1 MKQSYLETIRLIE
14 RLHRRFLDV
23 IKTELDRLGIED
35 INNVQTLIL
44 SNISSEQLTVGE
56 LTARGYYLGSN
67 VSYNVK
73 KLVENGYLN
82 QERSPHDRRMTR
94 VRVSE
99 KGLELC
105 ERIDELYEK
114 NARELERDVISREQ
128 LTSTEPGAERAR
140 ALLEQLHHLFA
151 LTRRRRAGGR
161 SMVATRVSRFDVPAL
176 DALAPDLRARI
187 EAVRAKTGFIPN
199 VFLVLARRPDEFRAF
214 FAYYDALM
222 LREGGLSKA
231 EKEMIVVAT
240 SAANQCPYCVVAH
253 GALLR
258 LFAGNPRLRRPGRG
272 QLPDRRDQPPPAGDA
287 GGRAQARPGAADVRR
302 GRHPGAARAGL
313 LARRTSGTS
322 AASSGCSRCPTG
334 LPICSRDARPTPTT
348 SSTTSGARATAGGQ
362 RRRSA
367 QGALRTAGPGARLT
381 IALP

>member
-44 SNISSEQLTVGE
+44 SNISNEQLTVGE

-114 NARELERDVISREQ
+114 NALQLEREVISREQ
-128 LTSTEPGAERAR
+128 LTSMNQVLSALERYW
-140 ALLEQLHHLFA
+140 
-151 LTRRRRAGGR
+151 
-161 SMVATRVSRFDVPAL
+161 SNY
-176 DALAPDLRARI
+176 I
-187 EAVRAKTGFIPN
+187 N
-199 VFLVLARRPDEFRAF
+199 
-214 FAYYDALM
+214 Y
-222 LREGGLSKA
+222 
-231 EKEMIVVAT
+231 
-240 SAANQCPYCVVAH
+240 
-253 GALLR
+253 
-258 LFAGNPRLRRPGRG
+258 PR
-272 QLPDRRDQPPPAGDA
+272 
-287 GGRAQARPGAADVRR
+287 
-302 GRHPGAARAGL
+302 
-313 LARRTSGTS
+313 
-322 AASSGCSRCPTG
+322 
-334 LPICSRDARPTPTT
+334 
-348 SSTTSGARATAGGQ
+348 
-362 RRRSA
+362 
-367 QGALRTAGPGARLT
+367 
-381 IALP
+381 

>member
-1 MKQSYLETIRLIE
+1 VKQSYLETIRLIE

-114 NARELERDVISREQ
+114 NARQLEHEVVSREQ
-128 LTSTEPGAERAR
+128 LTSMNQVLSALERYW
-140 ALLEQLHHLFA
+140 
-151 LTRRRRAGGR
+151 
-161 SMVATRVSRFDVPAL
+161 SNY
-176 DALAPDLRARI
+176 I
-187 EAVRAKTGFIPN
+187 N
-199 VFLVLARRPDEFRAF
+199 
-214 FAYYDALM
+214 Y
-222 LREGGLSKA
+222 
-231 EKEMIVVAT
+231 
-240 SAANQCPYCVVAH
+240 
-253 GALLR
+253 
-258 LFAGNPRLRRPGRG
+258 PR
-272 QLPDRRDQPPPAGDA
+272 
-287 GGRAQARPGAADVRR
+287 
-302 GRHPGAARAGL
+302 
-313 LARRTSGTS
+313 
-322 AASSGCSRCPTG
+322 
-334 LPICSRDARPTPTT
+334 
-348 SSTTSGARATAGGQ
+348 
-362 RRRSA
+362 
-367 QGALRTAGPGARLT
+367 
-381 IALP
+381 